1 MNKNG
6 NQNRDKI
13 KKEKISNNQLKN
25 FHFIKIQNIIPSNN
39 IIISIDN
46 PYTLPHQIVQ
56 IRIRIKFLIFPQKQL
71 LILSKKNIQFILFS
85 FH

>member
-25 FHFIKIQNIIPSNN
+25 FHFIKIQNIIPS
-39 IIISIDN
+39 IDN
-46 PYTLPHQIVQ
+46 PYTLPHQTVQ

-71 LILSKKNIQFILFS
+71 LILSKKNIQIILFS